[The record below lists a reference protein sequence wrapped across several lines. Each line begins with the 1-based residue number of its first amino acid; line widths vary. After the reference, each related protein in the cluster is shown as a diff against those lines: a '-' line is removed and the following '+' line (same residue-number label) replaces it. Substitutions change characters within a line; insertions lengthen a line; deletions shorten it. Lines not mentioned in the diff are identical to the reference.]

1 MDSQDQERHE
11 VERIVRRAAEMG
23 HDPERVA
30 RALDHHAPAA
40 VESQPVMAFEEGRPW
55 FGARAARRFARR
67 S

>member
-1 MDSQDQERHE
+1 MDVEDQDRHL
-11 VERIVRRAAEMG
+11 VERIMRRAEEMG

-30 RALDHHAPAA
+30 RALKHRPRAQI
-40 VESQPVMAFEEGRPW
+40 EYQPVMEVEERSW